1 MKSVLARLR
10 TTEFS
15 LTALF
20 IVGFLTLAVTSGGVL
35 FSGQSI
41 RSFLTYLAIPIL
53 IGLSQMVVLSVGQL
67 NLAVGAMG
75 GASAA
80 IMAQMMVAINAPI
93 WVALLAGFLAATL
106 MGAVNGFLVVATG
119 LNGFIITLG
128 TLTIMEGLQYALVRS
143 FTINAYPESVMAF
156 GNISFFNVPTVFMIA
171 VATALILAWF
181 YRTNVM
187 ARGILATGANPLA
200 ARLSGVSN
208 NRSVF
213 LAHTISGALI
223 GVAAIV
229 TITSLGGINRS
240 IGGDW
245 LLASFAA
252 PIIAGVL
259 MSGGVVAI
267 YGTVMAAGV
276 MRLVDIARAQYSLD
290 PSVVNFTIG
299 TVVLST
305 VALSEWRRRRAEI
318 KRQKHVGVE
327 HG

>member
-1 MKSVLARLR
+1 MKSILARLR

-80 IMAQMMVAINAPI
+80 IMAQMMVALNAPI
-93 WVALLAGFLAATL
+93 WVALLAGFLAATF

>member
-1 MKSVLARLR
+1 MKSILARLR

-80 IMAQMMVAINAPI
+80 IMAQMMVALNAPI

>member
-1 MKSVLARLR
+1 MKFLIKRLR

-15 LTALF
+15 LTILFVLGFAAL
-20 IVGFLTLAVTSGGVL
+20 AATSGGVL
-35 FSGQSI
+35 LSGQSI

-53 IGLSQMVVLSVGQL
+53 IGLAQMVVLAVGQL

-80 IMAQMMVAINAPI
+80 VMAQMMVLWDAQI
-93 WVALLAGFLAATL
+93 WIALLAGFIVATL
-106 MGAVNGFLVVATG
+106 MGALNGFLVVATG

-128 TLTIMEGLQYALVRS
+128 TLTILEGVQYALVRS
-143 FTINAYPESVMAF
+143 FTIDGYPDAVKAF
-156 GNISFFNVPTVFMIA
+156 GKISVFNVPSVFMVAI
-171 VATALILAWF
+171 ATALVVSWF
-181 YRTNVM
+181 FRTNVI
-187 ARGILATGANPLA
+187 ARKVLATGANPLA

-208 NRSVF
+208 RLSIF
-213 LAHTISGALI
+213 LAHTLSGALV

-245 LLASFAA
+245 LLSSFAA
-252 PIIAGVL
+252 PIIGGVL
-259 MSGGVVAI
+259 MSGGIVAI
-267 YGTVMAAGV
+267 YGTVMAASV
-276 MRLVDIARAQYSLD
+276 IRLVDIARAQYSLD

-305 VALSEWRRRRAEI
+305 VALSEWRRRRAELR
-318 KRQKHVGVE
+318 RQKFTEVDSE
-327 HG
+327 

>member
-1 MKSVLARLR
+1 MKSLAKRVR

-15 LTALF
+15 LTVLF
-20 IVGFLTLAVTSGGVL
+20 VVGFVALAATSGGVL
-35 FSGQSI
+35 LSGQSI

-53 IGLSQMVVLSVGQL
+53 IGLAQMVVLAVGQL

-75 GASAA
+75 GAAA
-80 IMAQMMVAINAPI
+80 AVMAQMMVAWDAPI
-93 WVALLAGFLAATL
+93 WIALLSGFLVATL
-106 MGAVNGFLVVATG
+106 MGAVNGLLVVTTG

-128 TLTIMEGLQYALVRS
+128 TLTILEGVQFALVRS
-143 FTINAYPESVMAF
+143 FTIDGYPDAVKDF
-156 GNISFFNVPTVFMIA
+156 GKIEYFNIPSVFMVA
-171 VATALILAWF
+171 VVTAVILAWF
-181 YRTNVM
+181 FRTNVV
-187 ARGILATGANPLA
+187 ARKILATGANPLA

-208 NRSVF
+208 PLSVF
-213 LAHTISGALI
+213 LAHTLSGALI
-223 GVAAIV
+223 GIAAIV

-245 LLASFAA
+245 LLSSFAA

-259 MSGGVVAI
+259 MSGGVVAV

-276 MRLVDIARAQYSLD
+276 IRLVDIARAQYSLD

-305 VALSEWRRRRAEI
+305 VALSEWRRRRSEI
-318 KRQKHVGVE
+318 RRQKYVE
-327 HG
+327 VDSE